1 MNSTQTLDTKVPGG
15 PSSDRLPPAP
25 PRRPGGRRRMV
36 TAMLALLVVAGAIA
50 GLTLAGAPDNS
61 VPQVKG
67 KAPTTSFALAK
78 YDARAFLTRYLLSDG
93 RVIRRDQG
101 GDTVSEGQGYA
112 MLLAVAVG
120 NERDFNLAWQWD
132 KANLQLPDRL
142 SSYHWQDGTVIGKDP
157 ATDADLDMAWALVLG
172 AKRFDQPADR
182 VSGLQIASA
191 ILANETVNAGG
202 HLELV
207 AGPWARS
214 VPYAVDPS
222 YFAPEA
228 MAALA
233 KASGDSRWTALARDS
248 DELLLSLSKGQS
260 TLELPPDWADL
271 QVNGQIAATGAP
283 DTKTAPSFGLDAQRV
298 PVWWAASCS
307 TKQRSVAAAM
317 WPILQD
323 ARGHGARLAYSLSG
337 KSESRQV
344 NPLGF
349 VAAAAA
355 ADAAGDRSAAS
366 NLLNRADQQ
375 SNRYHTYYG
384 DAWIALGRVLLD
396 TSLLSPCPPSPA
408 AS

>member
-1 MNSTQTLDTKVPGG
+1 MNGIQTLETRVPGG
-15 PSSDRLPPAP
+15 PSSNRVPPWP
-25 PRRPGGRRRMV
+25 PRRPGGRRRML
-36 TAMLALLVVAGAIA
+36 TAVLALVVVAGAIA

-61 VPQVKG
+61 IPEVKG
-67 KAPTTSFALAK
+67 KAPTAPLALAK
-78 YDARAFLTRYLLSDG
+78 YDAQAFLTRYLLSDG

-132 KANLQLPDRL
+132 KANLQLSNHL
-142 SSYHWQDGTVIGKDP
+142 SSYHWQDGTVTGKDP
-157 ATDADLDMAWALVLG
+157 ATDADLDMAWALVLA
-172 AKRFDQPADR
+172 AKRFDQPSDR
-182 VSGLQIASA
+182 SAGLQIASA

-222 YFAPEA
+222 YLAPEA

-248 DELLLSLSKGQS
+248 DLLLLSLSKGPGA
-260 TLELPPDWADL
+260 LELPPDWADL
-271 QVNGQIAATGAP
+271 QVNGQITPTGAP

-298 PVWWAASCS
+298 PVWWAAACS
-307 TKQRSVAAAM
+307 TKQRAIAAAM
-317 WPILQD
+317 WPILQE
-323 ARGHGARLAYSLSG
+323 ARGHGARLAYSLGG
-337 KSESRQV
+337 KSESDQV

-355 ADAAGDRSAAS
+355 ADAAGDKSAAA
-366 NLLNRADQQ
+366 NLLDRADQQ
-375 SNRYHTYYG
+375 SHRYHTYYG

-408 AS
+408 TA